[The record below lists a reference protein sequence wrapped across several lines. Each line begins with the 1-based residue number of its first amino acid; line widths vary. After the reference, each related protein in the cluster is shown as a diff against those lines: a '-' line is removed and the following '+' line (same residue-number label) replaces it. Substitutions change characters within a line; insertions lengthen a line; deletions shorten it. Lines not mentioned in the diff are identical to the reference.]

1 MTLVLRGMLKGH
13 IPAGSPRP
21 PKLVSKN
28 YDCRKLSLWRFRG
41 FFQCPEAFFYYG
53 LQNSFLEFRFND
65 VGFKKIWW

>member
-1 MTLVLRGMLKGH
+1 MLKGQ
-13 IPAGSPRP
+13 IPAGSPEP

-28 YDCRKLSLWRFRG
+28 YDCRNCRSGDLEV